1 MTVLQLLA
9 LIGAFAIGLGL
20 TLAGVHAIERWRG
33 K

>member
-1 MTVLQLLA
+1 MSWQQFFAIV
-9 LIGAFAIGLGL
+9 GAFAICLGL

>member
-1 MTVLQLLA
+1 MTLETFLA
-9 LIGAFAIGLGL
+9 IIGGFAICLGL